1 MVNAA
6 EGGGGYN
13 PSGWLTTPVAEDAIP
28 DEWEAIMNARDK
40 IPSFGSM
47 ALKAW
52 EEMGGDS
59 IPDAWSEM
67 LAGDW
72 KDVSKVADALRN
84 LGKFCESYASSLDSA
99 VLQAQSGWTG
109 EASNAMV
116 TYFAGV
122 SAQLDGL
129 KANCD
134 EIADACNGAA
144 FGVYECGQ
152 SVEDG
157 IEAIFDLVITAA
169 IALAAAAASS
179 WTVVGGLTGA
189 AAAGAAI
196 IAAISKVKLVLDA
209 IDLAFQIANGTL
221 GVIATSASAIAESVD
236 VSLPGDY
243 DNKVV

>member
-1 MVNAA
+1 MVHAA

-28 DEWEAIMNARDK
+28 AEWAAIMNARDK

-52 EEMGGDS
+52 EEMGGDG

-72 KDVSKVADALRN
+72 RDVSKVASALRN
-84 LGKFCESYASSLDSA
+84 LGSLSA
-99 VLQAQSGWTG
+99 RSDWTG
-109 EASNAMV
+109 EAADAMA
-116 TYFAGV
+116 TYFASV

-129 KANCD
+129 KGQLD
-134 EIADACNGAA
+134 TIADACNQAA
-144 FGVYECGQ
+144 FGVYECSQ

-169 IALAAAAASS
+169 VALAAAAASS
-179 WTVVGGLTGA
+179 WTVVGGLAGA

-196 IAAISKVKLVLDA
+196 LAAISKVKVVIDA
-209 IDLAFQIANGTL
+209 IDLAFQIANGVL
-221 GVIATSASAIAESVD
+221 GVVGTAAAAISESVD

-243 DNKVV
+243 DNRAV

>member
-1 MVNAA
+1 MVHAA

-28 DEWEAIMNARDK
+28 AEWAAIMNARDK

-52 EEMGGDS
+52 EEMGGDG

-72 KDVSKVADALRN
+72 RDVSKVASALRN
-84 LGKFCESYASSLDSA
+84 LGSFCDSYASSLDSA
-99 VLQAQSGWTG
+99 ALSARSDWTG
-109 EASNAMV
+109 EAANAMA
-116 TYFAGV
+116 TYFASV

-129 KANCD
+129 KGQLD
-134 EIADACNGAA
+134 TIADACNQAA
-144 FGVYECGQ
+144 FGVYECSQ

-169 IALAAAAASS
+169 VALAAAAASS
-179 WTVVGGLTGA
+179 WTVVGGLAGA

-196 IAAISKVKLVLDA
+196 LAAISKVKVVIDA
-209 IDLAFQIANGTL
+209 IDLAFQIANGVL
-221 GVIATSASAIAESVD
+221 GVVGTAAAAISESVD

-243 DNKVV
+243 DNRAV

>member
-1 MVNAA
+1 MVHAA

-40 IPSFGSM
+40 IPSLGSM
-47 ALKAW
+47 AMMAW
-52 EEMGGDS
+52 EEMGGDG

-72 KDVSKVADALRN
+72 KDVSKVASALRN

-99 VLQAQSGWTG
+99 VLSARSDWTG

-129 KANCD
+129 RGD
-134 EIADACNGAA
+134 LDTIADACNEAA

-152 SVEDG
+152 SVQDG

-179 WTVVGGLTGA
+179 WTVVGGLAGA

-196 IAAISKVKLVLDA
+196 IAAISKVKLVVDA
-209 IDLAFQIANGTL
+209 IDLAFQIANGVL
-221 GVIATSASAIAESVD
+221 GVVVTAAAAIGESVD

-243 DNKVV
+243 DNKAL

>member
-1 MVNAA
+1 MVNAT
-6 EGGGGYN
+6 EGGGGHN
-13 PSGWLTTPVAEDAIP
+13 PSAWLTTPVAEDAIP

-47 ALKAW
+47 AMKAW

-59 IPDAWSEM
+59 IPDAWTEM

-84 LGKFCESYASSLDSA
+84 LGKFCESYGSSLDGA
-99 VLQAQSGWTG
+99 VLAAQSAWTG
-109 EASNAMV
+109 EAANAMV

-122 SAQLDGL
+122 SAQLDSL
-129 KANCD
+129 KGELD
-134 EIADACNGAA
+134 TIADACNDAA

-157 IEAIFDLVITAA
+157 IEVIFDLVITAA
-169 IALAAAAASS
+169 VALAAAAASS
-179 WTVVGGLTGA
+179 WTVVGGLAGA

-196 IAAISKVKLVLDA
+196 LLAISKVKMVLDA
-209 IDLAFQIANGTL
+209 IDLAFQIANGVL
-221 GVIATSASAIAESVD
+221 GVVITASAAVAESVD

-243 DNKVV
+243 DNKAV